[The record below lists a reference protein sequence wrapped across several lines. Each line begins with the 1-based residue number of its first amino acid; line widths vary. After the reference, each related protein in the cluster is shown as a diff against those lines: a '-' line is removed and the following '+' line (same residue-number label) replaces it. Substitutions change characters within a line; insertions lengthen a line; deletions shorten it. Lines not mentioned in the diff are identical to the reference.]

1 MTYTYLAAIMYHK
14 VLLLLIYKS
23 YLDSDGEVN
32 FALDAEARGPDVLLN
47 VLHPLYPPPPQGPLL
62 ACIAE

>member
-1 MTYTYLAAIMYHK
+1 
-14 VLLLLIYKS
+14 
-23 YLDSDGEVN
+23 LDSDGEVN